1 MYICTVILSNL
12 MRTRKSKITFFSIF
26 MIQFGRS
33 EQVIYPNKALDSID
47 SKAKGKGLLSVR
59 FDLDLLRIKL
69 ESFTVFHLSINLRS
83 I

>member
-47 SKAKGKGLLSVR
+47 SKAKGKGLLTRIR
-59 FDLDLLRIKL
+59 FDRT
-69 ESFTVFHLSINLRS
+69 ES
-83 I
+83 